1 MAKINTNKQSYIV
14 GWVGLKLTDD
24 YFITQST
31 KANKQLDTP
40 MFVVV
45 RCVNISELR
54 SNQLLR
60 QCHYNIKALLIVS
73 GDVFYDVPRTSLDSK
88 VKI

>member
-1 MAKINTNKQSYIV
+1 MF
-14 GWVGLKLTDD
+14 LKLYCRLCRRLKTCRRPL
-24 YFITQST
+24 YKVQST
-31 KANKQLDTP
+31 EANKQLDTP

-60 QCHYNIKALLIVS
+60 QCQYNIKALLIKS
-73 GDVFYDVPRTSLDSK
+73 GYLFYDVPGASLDSII